1 MHANSVYLAEIYE
14 MDMNV
19 SEKQYGGALVDIS
32 GNLVGMLIHHPNEY
46 SSHMSYALSQ
56 EELKKVYREIR
67 KDGKVTRGSLD
78 ICVRA
83 IKDMESYEKNENG
96 FDLDTMNGL
105 FVSDVNSDSCCYGIL
120 MYGDQILKVNDQQVD
135 SLKDLRNVMY
145 SLKSNDE
152 VEITYVRDG
161 TTSTSGVTL
170 K

>member
-1 MHANSVYLAEIYE
+1 
-14 MDMNV
+14 
-19 SEKQYGGALVDIS
+19 
-32 GNLVGMLIHHPNEY
+32 
-46 SSHMSYALSQ
+46 
-56 EELKKVYREIR
+56 
-67 KDGKVTRGSLD
+67 
-78 ICVRA
+78 
-83 IKDMESYEKNENG
+83 
-96 FDLDTMNGL
+96 
-105 FVSDVNSDSCCYGIL
+105 